1 MPPVFTLAGSG
12 AREKGRHLFPLRV
25 QGGLLRR
32 TNVLRVLYVLGTIF
46 WFLTALTV
54 AMQDRG
60 LDVATSFIACILSA
74 SFCLGLI
81 LMED

>member
-1 MPPVFTLAGSG
+1 M
-12 AREKGRHLFPLRV
+12 
-25 QGGLLRR
+25 
-32 TNVLRVLYVLGTIF
+32 RVLYVLGTIF
-46 WFLTALTV
+46 WFLAALTV

-81 LMED
+81 LMGD